1 MARPSVEVLI
11 HPVTLRFRLHE
22 DELVYFFAAHPDQ
35 QLDGMEQMMGVG
47 PDGVEPIFR
56 TNVGFLPTASTVLIR
71 GEKTI
76 IVDPGNAHIGGYGMV
91 YHALQQ
97 RGMTLDDIDAV
108 ALTHGHSDH
117 AAALLQHKGKPW
129 YLGKGELAEMEAIE
143 GAPIIAAKKQMMG
156 PLTEIAEPTEI
167 MPGVTAYPTP
177 GHTAGH
183 VSYLVDTDKGRI
195 LIAGDQ
201 TMTRSEYV
209 ERKFSQWYGAETLAQ
224 LNASLDL
231 VQALKPDLVIPGHD
245 RPFQP

>member
-1 MARPSVEVLI
+1 MTLPHVEVLI

-22 DELVYFFAAHPDQ
+22 DELVYLFAAHPDQ
-35 QLDGMEQMMGVG
+35 QLDGMEQMFGIG
-47 PDGVEPIFR
+47 PDGDEPIFR

-76 IVDPGNAHIGGYGMV
+76 IVDPGNAHIGNYGMV
-91 YHALQQ
+91 YHALRQ
-97 RGMTLDDIDAV
+97 RGLTLDDIDAV

-117 AAALLQHKGKPW
+117 AAALLQFKGKPW
-129 YLGKGELAEMEAIE
+129 YVGKGELAEMAAIE
-143 GAPIIAAKKQMMG
+143 GEPIIAAKRQMMG
-156 PLTEIAEPTEI
+156 PLTEVEEPTEI
-167 MPGVTAYPTP
+167 MAGVTAYNTP

-183 VSYLVDTDKGRI
+183 ISFVVETAMGRV

-201 TMTRSEYV
+201 AMTRSEYV
-209 ERKFSQWYGAETLAQ
+209 ERRFSQWYGPEALTQ

-245 RPFQP
+245 RPFKP